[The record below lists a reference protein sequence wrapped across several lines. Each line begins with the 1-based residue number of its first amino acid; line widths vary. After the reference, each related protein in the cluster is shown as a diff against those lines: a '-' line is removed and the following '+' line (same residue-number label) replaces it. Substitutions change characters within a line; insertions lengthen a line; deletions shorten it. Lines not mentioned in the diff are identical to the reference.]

1 MTGFFFSGRE
11 SVATQRANL
20 RAARAAPAGQDDVM
34 QSMATDV
41 ASRTAAKG
49 QWLGESPRSGLDADR
64 GGPSENVQF
73 SKDQRVSGS
82 GRGSASQLTVS
93 STSLEEEGRGSSSEG
108 MRSSFESV
116 NSPEAES
123 RSTDAGNGMVF
134 IVDSKG
140 EHTMS
145 PEEVARSGSVF
156 ESSQGPRTEER
167 DAGASTAT
175 PETSATLDKRKKSGL
190 SYGYGRADTNSTFR
204 EAATRTGEASAQA
217 ELGREPLSDGMPR
230 DSAVSGK
237 DVNLGRDGEG
247 SGLARFQSGVL
258 RTNCIDCLDRTNVAQ
273 YAYGLAALARQ
284 VGSFSKGTDT
294 LLNPEKKCDLDFMEM
309 RMCAERFRQRF
320 RQVVS
325 GFVEDRIRRTDL
337 SPVTSMNN
345 ADVSFLSPRPKWPRT
360 NAGAAFKRPL
370 CKFSCYR
377 AAL

>member
-34 QSMATDV
+34 QSTATDV

-49 QWLGESPRSGLDADR
+49 QWLGESTGSGLDADR
-64 GGPSENVQF
+64 SGPPENVQF
-73 SKDQRVSGS
+73 SRDQRVSGS
-82 GRGSASQLTVS
+82 GRGSASQLSVS
-93 STSLEEEGRGSSSEG
+93 STSLEEEGRGSSE

-156 ESSQGPRTEER
+156 ESSQGTRTEGH

-175 PETSATLDKRKKSGL
+175 PKTSTELDNRKKGTLNCGSG
-190 SYGYGRADTNSTFR
+190 RPDTNSTFR
-204 EAATRTGEASAQA
+204 EAATRTGEASARA
-217 ELGREPLSDGMPR
+217 DPGREPQSDGRSR
-230 DSAVSGK
+230 DSDVSGK

-247 SGLARFQSGVL
+247 SGSARFQSGVL

-284 VGSFSKGTDT
+284 VGSFLKGTDA
-294 LLNPEKKCDLDFMEM
+294 LLNPEKKCDLDFMEV
-309 RMCAERFRQRF
+309 RLCAERFVKDPKPF
-320 RQVVS
+320 CFLAVAILLTWLLSSSCVLAVFWNVS
-325 GFVEDRIRRTDL
+325 LVQGRVL
-337 SPVTSMNN
+337 KPVLLM
-345 ADVSFLSPRPKWPRT
+345 VIL
-360 NAGAAFKRPL
+360 
-370 CKFSCYR
+370 
-377 AAL
+377 